1 MCEPAFPFPLLQQF
15 TSHSHVRHGI
25 CSHHILHTA
34 SLELLKIKNVAN
46 HKYLKS
52 PGAGICT
59 VFKQTFLIWYLFFF
73 YNSNAPLARFF
84 FSPLSL
90 LCQQKVSRC
99 SGTAA
104 TEHHKSH
111 CPAVQTGGET
121 AASPDP
127 LTSSFCFSSWLD
139 FVQVCGDLMA

>member
-1 MCEPAFPFPLLQQF
+1 MCEPSFPFPLLQQF

-59 VFKQTFLIWYLFFF
+59 VFKQTFLIWYLFFSITATRLSQGSF
-73 YNSNAPLARFF
+73 FPPFPFSGSRKFHVALAQQQQSITNPIAQLCRQEVRLQPLLTP
-84 FSPLSL
+84 SPPLSAFL
-90 LCQQKVSRC
+90 LGWILFKCV
-99 SGTAA
+99 
-104 TEHHKSH
+104 
-111 CPAVQTGGET
+111 VI
-121 AASPDP
+121 
-127 LTSSFCFSSWLD
+127 
-139 FVQVCGDLMA
+139 